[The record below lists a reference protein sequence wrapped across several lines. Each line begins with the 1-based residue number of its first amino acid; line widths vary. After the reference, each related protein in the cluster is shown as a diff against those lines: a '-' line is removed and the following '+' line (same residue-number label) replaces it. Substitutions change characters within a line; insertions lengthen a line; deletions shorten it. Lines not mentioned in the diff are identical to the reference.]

1 MRSVVP
7 VSNSF
12 PLPLRLRLD
21 WVVMKAAVSTFC
33 NSPNSSFFRKRLDL
47 SRIPFRINHSAKTLP
62 KLPPLRLHLSSTCGQ
77 ECRFI
82 PYDVDEL
89 HELRSCLWLVFDK
102 IYESPST
109 IIVYKWNEIQGSIW
123 RSPLHRP
130 TEVVVT
136 FIFFINFS
144 SKLIKRK

>member
-12 PLPLRLRLD
+12 PLPPRLRLD
-21 WVVMKAAVSTFC
+21 WAVMKAAASTFG
-33 NSPNSSFFRKRLDL
+33 NSPNSSFRKRLDL
-47 SRIPFRINHSAKTLP
+47 SRIPFRINHSAKTLA
-62 KLPPLRLHLSSTCGQ
+62 KLPPLRLHLSSMCGQ

-109 IIVYKWNEIQGSIW
+109 IIVYKSNEIW
-123 RSPLHRP
+123 RSPLHRAA
-130 TEVVVT
+130 EVVVT
-136 FIFFINFS
+136 FIYFINFS